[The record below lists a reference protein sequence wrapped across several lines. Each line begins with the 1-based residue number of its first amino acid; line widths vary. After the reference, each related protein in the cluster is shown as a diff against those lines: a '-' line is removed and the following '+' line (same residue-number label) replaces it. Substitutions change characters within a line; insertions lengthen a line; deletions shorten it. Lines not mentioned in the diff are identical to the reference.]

1 MSRLTGLRIFEA
13 VLELKDIS
21 VRVGDSR
28 APRTLL
34 RDISFRLH
42 PGQSAAIIGLSGS
55 GKSTLLKAIAG
66 ILPVDGGTTSWHG
79 GDLSAEV
86 RAAGMIGYVPQF
98 TIAHPFLTIR
108 ESLVSSMRLRAAG
121 KSKVELRA
129 NSDRI
134 LEHTGLASIAER
146 EVRRLSG
153 GESRR
158 LSLALELVS
167 APDLLLCDEVLSG
180 LDPKS
185 ESEIAAL
192 VRDLAEDPV
201 RLVVTVTHTLRH
213 PELYRQV
220 VVLHEGRLAY
230 AGTGE
235 GLLTYFGIAHPEEV
249 YVALANRTGEEW
261 HRSWATDSPAQS
273 SPPEPAAEI
282 QSPAKQ
288 KPRSAVAN
296 AWTQLVVLLERR
308 AKEFSRDR
316 RYAIWQLALLIG
328 FPCLVVIFTHGGLPQ
343 IRNQSM
349 SLDQDVV
356 DQLLE
361 TISST
366 RQSFSAGTLV
376 SGIVMF
382 QVVLLALTA
391 CNNGA
396 REIAGERRL
405 YEKERLAGLNTGSYV
420 ASKAIFLSA
429 LVLIQ
434 STWMAVFVDFF
445 SGLPGSLLMQIFFLV
460 LINGAVTCT
469 CLAVSST
476 VPTAEQASLISIYLV
491 GFQLP
496 LSGAVLALPDFF
508 AWMTRPFIAAYWSW
522 SGVLQTMRD
531 TRLYDA
537 VVQVTK
543 TDLSRIPLCA
553 WALASHIVIM
563 VLISYAGCRSTRPL

>member
-1 MSRLTGLRIFEA
+1 
-13 VLELKDIS
+13 VLELKAIS

-28 APRTLL
+28 RSKTLL
-34 RDISFRLH
+34 HDISLRLE
-42 PGQSAAIIGLSGS
+42 PGQSAAIIGPSGS

-66 ILPVDGGTTSWHG
+66 ILPVEGGEISWHG
-79 GDLSAEV
+79 NDLSAEV
-86 RAAGMIGYVPQF
+86 RPAGMIGYVPQF

-108 ESLVSSMRLRAAG
+108 ESLVSSMRIRAAG
-121 KSKVELRA
+121 KSRA
-129 NSDRI
+129 DLQAESDRI
-134 LEHTGLASIAER
+134 LEQTGLASIAER

-180 LDPKS
+180 LDPKG

-192 VRDLAEDPV
+192 VRELAEDPG
-201 RLVVTVTHTLRH
+201 RLVVSVTHTLRH

-230 AGTGE
+230 AGTAE
-235 GLLTYFGIAHPEEV
+235 QLLEYFGVDHPEEV
-249 YVALANRTGEEW
+249 YVALATRTGDEW
-261 HRSWATDSPAQS
+261 HNAWMEEKSSRPRPAI
-273 SPPEPAAEI
+273 AEVR
-282 QSPAKQ
+282 PTAGKQ
-288 KPRSAVAN
+288 PRSTVAD
-296 AWTQLVVLLERR
+296 AWTQLRVLLERR
-308 AKEFSRDR
+308 GKEFVRDR
-316 RYAIWQLALLIG
+316 RHAAWQLALLLG
-328 FPCLVVIFTHGGLPQ
+328 FPCLVVIFTHEGLPQ
-343 IRNQSM
+343 IRNQNM

-356 DQLLE
+356 DQLLDV
-361 TISST
+361 ISAT
-366 RQSFSAGTLV
+366 QQSYAAGTLV

-405 YEKERLAGLNTGSYV
+405 LEKERLAGLNVGSYV
-420 ASKAIFLSA
+420 AGKVIFLSG

-434 STWMAVFVDFF
+434 STWMAVFVNLF
-445 SGLPGSLLMQIFFLV
+445 SGLPGSLITQILFLV
-460 LINGAVTCT
+460 LVNGAITCT
-469 CLAVSST
+469 CLAISST
-476 VPTAEQASLISIYLV
+476 APTAEQASLISIYLV

-508 AWMTRPFIAAYWSW
+508 AWITRPFIAAYWSW
-522 SGVLQTMRD
+522 SGVLQTMRE

-537 VVQVTK
+537 VIQVTQ

-553 WALASHIVIM
+553 WALACHIAIM
-563 VLISYAGCRSTRPL
+563 ILTAYAGCRSARAL